1 MRINKYISM
10 SGELS
15 RRKAD
20 KAIEE
25 GRVYINGRKAVLG
38 DEVNEG
44 DEVRLLDEGESLSE
58 GIKEHFDYSGDP
70 VSGRKIEN
78 RNERVTIKYF
88 KPKGQV
94 CTSKEADEDSIFNY
108 INYPVTLRYVGRLDK
123 DSEGLLLL
131 TNDGDLANAI
141 QKSVNGHEKEY
152 IVRVNKDITDS
163 FIKCMSDGVQLEE
176 RVTKKCK
183 VTKLDNRKF
192 RIILT
197 EGINRQIR
205 RMCETFGYRVVYL
218 KRIRVMNVRLGD
230 MKPGEYRVLTS
241 EENRK
246 LNERVNDVN

>member
-1 MRINKYISM
+1 M
-10 SGELS
+10 SGALS

-38 DEVNEG
+38 DEVNDG
-44 DEVRLLDEGESLSE
+44 DEVRLIDENAPGE
-58 GIKEHFDYSGDP
+58 GTAVNAMISGDLQNDS
-70 VSGRKIEN
+70 VGRVIEKEN
-78 RNERVTIKYF
+78 KRVIVKYF
-88 KPKGQV
+88 KPRGLV
-94 CTSKEADEDSIFNY
+94 CTSKEADEDSIFNHLD
-108 INYPVTLRYVGRLDK
+108 YPVTLRYVGRLDK

-152 IVRVNKDITDS
+152 IVRVNKDITDD
-163 FIKCMSDGVQLEE
+163 FIKGMSEGVKLEE

-183 VTKLDNRKF
+183 VVKLDRRKF

-205 RMCETFGYRVVYL
+205 RMCECFGYRVVYL
-218 KRIRVMNVRLGD
+218 KRVRVMNVRLGD
-230 MKPGEYRVLTS
+230 MKAGEYRELT
-241 EENRK
+241 
-246 LNERVNDVN
+246 NDESRQLVRSANVSGKSNG

>member
-1 MRINKYISM
+1 M
-10 SGELS
+10 SGALS

-38 DEVNEG
+38 DEVNDG
-44 DEVRLLDEGESLSE
+44 DEVRLITEEMLHE
-58 GIKEHFDYSGDP
+58 GILADETIPLDSKRSPIGRVIEKEN
-70 VSGRKIEN
+70 K
-78 RNERVTIKYF
+78 RVIVKYY
-88 KPKGQV
+88 KPRGQV
-94 CTSKEADEDSIFNY
+94 CTSKDADEDSIFNH
-108 INYPVTLRYVGRLDK
+108 IDYPVTLRYVGRLDK

-163 FIKCMSDGVQLEE
+163 FISGMSEGVRLEE

-183 VTKLDNRKF
+183 VVKLDRRKF
-192 RIILT
+192 RIVLT

-205 RMCETFGYRVVYL
+205 RMCECFGYRVVYL
-218 KRIRVMNVRLGD
+218 KRVRVMNVRLGD
-230 MKPGEYRVLTS
+230 MKAGEYRELTS
-241 EENRK
+241 D
-246 LNERVNDVN
+246 ERMQLIKKANISSDNNG